1 MELMPVRRIS
11 VGLAA
16 LAVILTACSSGR
28 EPVGPADHRPIPATN
43 ATSAPLLP
51 VDAAELPSFD
61 LASYQQLLTQLKG
74 TPVLVNV
81 WASWCGPCK
90 DEAPRLAQ
98 AVKTYG
104 DRVQFIGIDILD
116 ARDSARQFMTT
127 YGWTY
132 PSLYDATGA
141 IRDGLGIIG
150 QPGTIFYDGNGTQ
163 VAQWSGALPEDEL
176 MKRLEQIVA

>member
-1 MELMPVRRIS
+1 MVLVPFRRTLLGI
-11 VGLAA
+11 AA
-16 LAVILTACSSGR
+16 LTLLTAACSSGR
-28 EPVGPADHRPIPATN
+28 EPVGQADHPPIPATN
-43 ATSAPLLP
+43 ATEVPLLP

-61 LASYQQLLTQLKG
+61 LASYQRLLSQLPG

-90 DEAPRLAQ
+90 EEAPRLA
-98 AVKTYG
+98 AAAGSYG

-116 ARDSARQFMTT
+116 ARDSARDFMAT

-141 IRDGLGIIG
+141 IRDGLGFIG
-150 QPGTIFYDGNGTQ
+150 QPVTIFYDANGAQ
-163 VAQWSGALPEDEL
+163 VAHWSGAIPQAEL
-176 MKRLEQIVA
+176 TKRLDRLVA